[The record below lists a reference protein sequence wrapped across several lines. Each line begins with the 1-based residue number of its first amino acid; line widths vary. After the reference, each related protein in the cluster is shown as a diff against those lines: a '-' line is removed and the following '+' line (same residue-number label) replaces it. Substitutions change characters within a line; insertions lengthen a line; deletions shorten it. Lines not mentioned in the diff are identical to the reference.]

1 MHVVNQSE
9 LPFSRIAHE
18 LQGEEYGG
26 VGASL
31 IFVDAP
37 PGRGPS
43 MHQHPYTEIFVMQ
56 EGQATVTAGD
66 ETRTV
71 GPGDIVIVPP
81 NTPHGFVNSGDGN
94 LRQLDIHLSPRFIT
108 EWLT

>member
-1 MHVVNQSE
+1 MHVVNQRD
-9 LPFSRIAHE
+9 LPFSRIARE
-18 LQGEEYGG
+18 LQGEEVGG

-43 MHQHPYTEIFVMQ
+43 LHTHPYAEVFVM
-56 EGQATVTAGD
+56 EAGEATFTAGD
-66 ETRTV
+66 ETRIV
-71 GPGDIVIVPP
+71 GPGDVVIVPP
-81 NTPHGFVNSGDGN
+81 NTPHGFVNSGEGN
-94 LRQLDIHLSPRFIT
+94 LRQLAIHLNSRFIT

>member
-1 MHVVNQSE
+1 MHVVNLSE
-9 LPFSRIAHE
+9 LPFSRIARE
-18 LQGEEYGG
+18 LQGEEHGG

-43 MHQHPYTEIFVMQ
+43 LHKHPYTELFVMQ
-56 EGQATVTAGD
+56 EGEAIVTAGD
-66 ETRTV
+66 EQRKV
-71 GPGDIVIVPP
+71 GPGDIVIIPP
-81 NTPHGFVNSGDGN
+81 NTPHSFVNSGEGN
-94 LRQLDIHLSPRFIT
+94 LRQLDIHLNARFIT

>member
-9 LPFSRIAHE
+9 LPFSRIARE

-31 IFVDAP
+31 IFIDAP

-43 MHQHPYTEIFVMQ
+43 LHQHPYAELFVMQ
-56 EGQATVTAGD
+56 EGEASFTAGD
-66 ETRTV
+66 ETRRV

-94 LRQLDIHLSPRFIT
+94 LRQLAIHLNARFIT

>member
-9 LPFSRIAHE
+9 LPFSVIARE
-18 LQGEEYGG
+18 LQGEEHGG
-26 VGASL
+26 MGASL

-43 MHQHPYTEIFVMQ
+43 LHQHPYTEIFITE
-56 EGQATVTAGD
+56 EGEATVTAGD

-81 NTPHGFVNSGDGN
+81 NTPHSFVNSGDGN